1 MGQKI
6 NPLGFRI
13 AVTEQWR
20 SRWYAHKKEFGRFL
34 LEDQQIRKYVLKN
47 CTDISK
53 VEIERTG
60 EAVTVY
66 LHTASPGLLIG
77 KKGSKVDKLRE
88 DLERTTGGKPVRLK
102 IQEVHRRELESVL
115 VANDV
120 AQQLEKRASFR
131 RTLKK
136 AIDTSIA
143 AGAKGVKIRIAGRL
157 GGAEM
162 ARVETQKRGQV
173 PLNTLCAQ
181 LDYGTAIACTTY
193 GVIGVKVWLFKG
205 KLAPGETTKGLLSI
219 PSKR

>member
-1 MGQKI
+1 M
-6 NPLGFRI
+6 
-13 AVTEQWR
+13 
-20 SRWYAHKKEFGRFL
+20 
-34 LEDQQIRKYVLKN
+34 
-47 CTDISK
+47 
-53 VEIERTG
+53 EIERTG

-173 PLNTLCAQ
+173 PLNTLSAQ
-181 LDYGTAIACTTY
+181 LDYGTAIACTNY

>member
-13 AVTEQWR
+13 AITEPWR
-20 SRWYAHKKEFGRFL
+20 SRWYAHKKEFSRFL

-136 AIDTSIA
+136 AIDTSMA

-181 LDYGTAIACTTY
+181 LDYGTSTAQTTY
-193 GVIGVKVWLFKG
+193 GVIGVKVWIFKG
-205 KLAPGETTKGLLSI
+205 KLAPGETTCGLLSI